1 MKYGF
6 KEIKLYAQ
14 DNELTIEN
22 ILKVLFVLESSLTL
36 VRIIASE
43 KAAAVALLGV
53 SWGLCDQVCFLRT
66 GVSSMA
72 VPDKCP
78 FKGPNCR
85 EPEGSRRKHGPPS
98 DGDLT
103 SSEHNLFLMSEQPS

>member
-6 KEIKLYAQ
+6 REIKLYAQ

-43 KAAAVALLGV
+43 KGAAVVLLGV
-53 SWGLCDQVCFLRT
+53 SWDLCDQVCFLRT
-66 GVSSMA
+66 
-72 VPDKCP
+72 
-78 FKGPNCR
+78 
-85 EPEGSRRKHGPPS
+85 
-98 DGDLT
+98 
-103 SSEHNLFLMSEQPS
+103 